1 MSVANYVR
9 IVILTESDSALKKTD
24 NEKNNFESKG
34 DSKMTREEIM
44 QIIEDENIQFFR
56 LQFVDIFGFMKN
68 VALPKS
74 QIEKALDGDIMFDGS
89 SIDGFVRINESDMY
103 LKPDYSTFTVLPWR
117 NKEGVAAARIIC
129 DVHKSDHTPF
139 EGCPRVNLKRILA
152 EAKEMGYTMNVG
164 TEAEFFLFERDA
176 DGAPTTVTHD
186 VAGYFSLDPDDMA
199 NDCRREIIETLEQM
213 GFEIEASHHEVAEGQ
228 HEINF
233 KYADALGAADNTVT
247 FKWVVKSVAAKYGL
261 HATFMP
267 KPIFG
272 INGSGMHTN
281 QSLFNLDGTNAFF
294 DESAPLQLSKTAY
307 SYIAG
312 VLKNARAFAAVTNP
326 LVNSYK
332 RLVPGYEAPV
342 YCAWSASNRSALVR
356 IPAARGLSTRTEV
369 RCPDPSCNPYLAFA
383 MMLNCGL
390 DGIKNDLTPPA
401 SVDKDIF
408 EMNAEQMA
416 AEGIV
421 VMPANLKEAIEE
433 LKANPISKATLGE
446 HIFEK
451 YVEAKEQ
458 EWDSFRTTVTEWE
471 VENYLAVY

>member
-1 MSVANYVR
+1 
-9 IVILTESDSALKKTD
+9 
-24 NEKNNFESKG
+24 
-34 DSKMTREEIM
+34 MTREEIM

-74 QIEKALDGDIMFDGS
+74 QIEKALDGNMMFDGS

-103 LKPDYSTFTVLPWR
+103 LKPDYDTFTVLPWR

-129 DVHKSDHTPF
+129 DVHKSDGTPF
-139 EGCPRVNLKRILA
+139 EGCPRVNLKRVLA
-152 EAKEMGYTMNVG
+152 EAKDLGYTMNVG
-164 TEAEFFLFERDA
+164 TEAEFFLFEKDE
-176 DGAPTTVTHD
+176 DGRATTVTND
-186 VAGYFSLDPDDMA
+186 VAGYFSLDPEDTG
-199 NDCRREIIETLEQM
+199 NDCRREIIETLEKM

-233 KYADALGAADNTVT
+233 KYADALAAADNTVT
-247 FKWVVKSVAAKYGL
+247 FKWVVKSIAAKHGL

-294 DESAPLQLSKTAY
+294 DESGPLQLSKVAY

-312 VLKNARAFAAVTNP
+312 SLKNARAFAAVTNP

-356 IPAARGLSTRTEV
+356 IPASRGISTRTEI
-369 RCPDPSCNPYLAFA
+369 RCPDPTCNPYLALA
-383 MMLNCGL
+383 MMLNSGL
-390 DGIKNDLTPPA
+390 DGVKNNLTPPDA
-401 SVDKDIF
+401 VNKDIF
-408 EMNAEQMA
+408 KMTPAQMEA
-416 AEGIV
+416 DGISV
-421 VMPANLKEAIEE
+421 LPASLQEAIQAFAE
-433 LKANPISKATLGE
+433 NPISKETLGE
-446 HIFEK
+446 HIFSK
-451 YVEAKEQ
+451 YIEAKEK
-458 EWDSFRTTVTEWE
+458 EWDRYRTAVTDWE
-471 VENYLAVY
+471 LDEYLDIY